1 MHNGDAIVAACD
13 QLAAISADEG
23 QLTRCYLTP
32 EHARANAQLAQWMQ
46 GAGMQTWQ
54 DGAGNQ
60 WGRLEGSDPS
70 LPALVLGSHSDSVI
84 NAGRFDGPL
93 GVLLAIGVVARLNAA
108 HHRPARTVEVVAFAD
123 EEGTRFGT
131 ALLGSRAVA
140 GTWDSAW
147 WDITGRDGV
156 TLRQAFV
163 DFGLDP
169 ERVGEAARAPESV
182 AGYLEAHIEQGPVLE
197 AERRSLGVVTAIA
210 GARRFVITIK
220 GDAGHAGTTPLV
232 LRRDALCGAAEA
244 IVAIET
250 LARAAGIVATVGS
263 LETFPGAV
271 NVIPGEVRMTL
282 DIRAERDEDR
292 DRVLEAIRESC
303 DRVGESRGLAWHWQ
317 ETHSAPAV
325 ACSPRLVEALTQA
338 IDTTIGTDRGAVMR
352 LASGAGH
359 DGMAMAGICDIG
371 MLFVR
376 CDRGISHHPDESVQS
391 RDVDDALNAMS
402 RAVSALVV

>member
-1 MHNGDAIVAACD
+1 MYNGDAIVAACD

-23 QLTRCYLTP
+23 QLTRAYLTP
-32 EHARANAQLAQWMQ
+32 EHARANAQLAQWMTD
-46 GAGMQTWQ
+46 AGMQTWQ
-54 DGAGNQ
+54 DAAGNQ
-60 WGRLEGSDPS
+60 WGRLEGSNPS

-108 HHRPARTVEVVAFAD
+108 DQRPVRSVDVVAFAD

-140 GTWDSAW
+140 GTWDPAW
-147 WDITGRDGV
+147 WEITGRDGV
-156 TLRQAFV
+156 TLRQAFI

-169 ERVGEAARAPESV
+169 ERVGEAARAPETV

-197 AERRSLGVVTAIA
+197 AERRSLGVVSAIA
-210 GARRFVITIK
+210 GARRFSITI
-220 GDAGHAGTTPLV
+220 GGEAGHAGTTPLE
-232 LRRDALCGAAEA
+232 LRRDALSGAAEA

-250 LARAAGIVATVGS
+250 LARAADIVATVGS

-282 DIRAERDEDR
+282 DIRAERDETR
-292 DRVLEAIRESC
+292 DRTLAAIRETC
-303 DRVGESRGLAWHWQ
+303 DRIGETRGLAWHWQ

-325 ACSPRLVEALTQA
+325 ACSPRLIEALSGA
-338 IDTTIGTDRGAVMR
+338 IETAVGTDTGPVLQ

-359 DGMAMAGICDIG
+359 DGMAMAAICDIG

-376 CDRGISHHPDESVQS
+376 CDRGISHHPDESVQA

-402 RAVSALVV
+402 GAVAALVT

>member
-1 MHNGDAIVAACD
+1 MHNGESIVAACD
-13 QLAAISADEG
+13 QLAAISADAG

-46 GAGMQTWQ
+46 DAGMQTWQ
-54 DGAGNQ
+54 DAAGNQ
-60 WGRLEGSDPS
+60 WGRLEGNDPS
-70 LPALVLGSHSDSVI
+70 LPALLLGSHSDSVI
-84 NAGRFDGPL
+84 NAGRYDGPL

-108 HHRPARTVEVVAFAD
+108 GQRPTRSVEVVAFAD

-140 GTWDSAW
+140 GSWDPAW
-147 WDITGRDGV
+147 WEITGRDGV

-169 ERVGEAARAPESV
+169 ERVGDAARAPESV

-210 GARRFVITIK
+210 GARRFSITI
-220 GDAGHAGTTPLV
+220 GGEAGHAGTTPLA
-232 LRRDALCGAAEA
+232 LRRDALSGAAEA

-250 LARAAGIVATVGS
+250 LARAAGIVATIGS

-292 DRVLEAIRESC
+292 DRTLAAIRETC
-303 DRVGESRGLAWHWQ
+303 DRIGETRGLVWHWH

-325 ACSPRLVEALTQA
+325 ACSPQMIEALSGA
-338 IDTTIGTDRGAVMR
+338 IGSVIGTDTGPVLR

-376 CDRGISHHPDESVQS
+376 CDRGISHHPDESVQA

-402 RAVSALVV
+402 GAVTELVR

>member
-1 MHNGDAIVAACD
+1 MYNGDAIVAACD

-32 EHARANAQLAQWMQ
+32 EHARANAQLARWMQ
-46 GAGMQTWQ
+46 DAGMQTWQ
-54 DGAGNQ
+54 DAAGNQ
-60 WGRLEGSDPS
+60 WGRLEGSDAS

-84 NAGRFDGPL
+84 NAGRYDGPL
-93 GVLLAIGVVARLNAA
+93 GVLLAIGVAARLNAA
-108 HHRPARTVEVVAFAD
+108 GQRPKRSVDVVAFAD

-140 GTWDSAW
+140 GTWDPAW
-147 WDITGRDGV
+147 WEITGRDGV

-169 ERVGEAARAPESV
+169 ERVSEAARAPESL

-210 GARRFVITIK
+210 GARRFSITIN
-220 GDAGHAGTTPLV
+220 GEAGHAGTTPLE
-232 LRRDALCGAAEA
+232 LRRDALSGAAEA

-271 NVIPGEVRMTL
+271 NVIPGEVALSL
-282 DIRAERDEDR
+282 DIRGPQDAPLDALLAE
-292 DRVLEAIRESC
+292 LLAQAQAIAAR
-303 DRVGESRGLAWHWQ
+303 RGLSF
-317 ETHSAPAV
+317 SAEEFYRIAATPCDARLQRLLGDAV
-325 ACSPRLVEALTQA
+325 ESVQGRSLSLP
-338 IDTTIGTDRGAVMR
+338 
-352 LASGAGH
+352 SGAGH
-359 DGMAMAGICDIG
+359 DTIALAERWPVG

-376 CDRGISHHPDESVQS
+376 CKGGISHHPAESVMAE
-391 RDVDDALNAMS
+391 DVALAIEAFGQAV
-402 RAVSALVV
+402 RALGAI

>member
-1 MHNGDAIVAACD
+1 MYNGESIVVACD
-13 QLAAISADEG
+13 RLAAISADDG

-32 EHARANAQLAQWMQ
+32 EHARAHTQLAQWMQ
-46 GAGMQTWQ
+46 DAGMQTWQ
-54 DGAGNQ
+54 DAAGNQ

-84 NAGRFDGPL
+84 NAGRFDGPM

-108 HHRPARTVEVVAFAD
+108 AQRPTRPVEVVAFAD

-140 GTWDSAW
+140 GSWDPAW

-169 ERVGEAARAPESV
+169 ARVGEAARAPESV

-210 GARRFVITIK
+210 GARRFAITIR
-220 GDAGHAGTTPLV
+220 GEAGHAGTTPLV
-232 LRRDALCGAAEA
+232 LRRDALSGAAEA

-263 LETFPGAV
+263 LETYPGAV

-292 DRVLEAIRESC
+292 DRTLEAIRETC
-303 DRVGESRGLAWHWQ
+303 ERIGESRGLAWYWQ

-325 ACSPRLVEALTQA
+325 ACSPRLIETLTEAIGTA
-338 IDTTIGTDRGAVMR
+338 IGIDTGPVLR

-359 DGMAMAGICDIG
+359 DGMAMADICDIG

-402 RAVSALVV
+402 AAVSALVA

>member
-13 QLAAISADEG
+13 QLAAISADAG

-46 GAGMQTWQ
+46 DAGMQTWQ
-54 DGAGNQ
+54 DAAGNQ
-60 WGRLEGSDPS
+60 WGRLEGRDPS

-93 GVLLAIGVVARLNAA
+93 GVLLAIGVAARLNAA
-108 HHRPARTVEVVAFAD
+108 GQRPTRSVEVVAFAD

-140 GTWDSAW
+140 GSWDDAW
-147 WDITGRDGV
+147 WEITGRDGV
-156 TLRQAFV
+156 TLRQAFI

-169 ERVGEAARAPESV
+169 ERVGDAARAPETV

-210 GARRFVITIK
+210 GARRFSITI
-220 GDAGHAGTTPLV
+220 GGEAGHAGTTPLA
-232 LRRDALCGAAEA
+232 LRRDALSGAAEA

-292 DRVLEAIRESC
+292 DRTLAAIRETC
-303 DRVGESRGLAWHWQ
+303 DRIGETRGLVWHWQ

-325 ACSPRLVEALTQA
+325 ACSPRLVEALSGA
-338 IDTTIGTDRGAVMR
+338 IGTVIGTDTGPVLR

-376 CDRGISHHPDESVQS
+376 CARGISHHPDESVQA

-402 RAVSALVV
+402 GAVTALVR

>member
-1 MHNGDAIVAACD
+1 MYNGESIVAACD
-13 QLAAISADEG
+13 RLAAISADDG

-32 EHARANAQLAQWMQ
+32 EHARAHAQLAQWMQ
-46 GAGMQTWQ
+46 DAGMQTWQ
-54 DGAGNQ
+54 DAAGNQ

-84 NAGRFDGPL
+84 NAGRFDGPM

-108 HHRPARTVEVVAFAD
+108 AQRPTRSVEVVAFAD
-123 EEGTRFGT
+123 EEGIRFGT

-140 GTWDSAW
+140 GSWDPAW

-169 ERVGEAARAPESV
+169 ARVGEAARAPESV

-210 GARRFVITIK
+210 GARRFAITIR
-220 GDAGHAGTTPLV
+220 GEAGHAGTTPLV
-232 LRRDALCGAAEA
+232 LRRDALSGAAEA

-263 LETFPGAV
+263 LETYPGAV

-292 DRVLEAIRESC
+292 DRTLEAIRETC
-303 DRVGESRGLAWHWQ
+303 ERVGEARGLAWYWQ

-325 ACSPRLVEALTQA
+325 ACSPRLIEALTEA
-338 IDTTIGTDRGAVMR
+338 IGTTIGTDNGPVLR

-359 DGMAMAGICDIG
+359 DGMAMADICDIG

-391 RDVDDALNAMS
+391 RDVDDALNAMNA
-402 RAVSALVV
+402 AVSALVA